1 MHKIKIIFLVGAI
14 SFLMQ
19 ATELTISL
27 PGLYSL
33 GENLVSVPTGAD
45 SIVNITARDVVF
57 DLANRIV
64 VQNNATAN
72 VDGVVI
78 NSTVTDVT
86 IQNGTIRNVTGSG
99 IIINQGCSRIKI
111 SNILFENCA
120 TRGASLE
127 GAAGI
132 NQILNCEI
140 KNCRFYNCCEG
151 VAGDN
156 AIRLNFCYG
165 CVINDCIVSS
175 SNGTAL
181 ILVNLLSCV
190 LCAVNNV
197 VVQNNTATSLTA
209 FQLSSGSGNTFTDCI
224 CRNNSCTGIMIGFNL
239 NTSTLA
245 LLTNCSA
252 LANSSSANTCTGFN
266 SATSTSG
273 TYNQCR
279 CIANSGSAAMT
290 AFNIPGTGGVG
301 DQCTFVD
308 CFAFANSATGVGA
321 QSTGYLVNGANFG
334 TLLRCLALYNSST
347 ASTAIGISFQ
357 GGGGTNWSVNDCIIN
372 RNIGN
377 PAANSFGVRVVA
389 GTNNFFARTIAFN
402 NNTTIA
408 NQLTGLPAGSV
419 STPVAPATS
428 NIASITLPLTNMAIT
443 T

>member
-1 MHKIKIIFLVGAI
+1 MHKIRIIFLVGTI
-14 SFLMQ
+14 TFLAQ

-33 GENLVSVPTGAD
+33 GENLVSVPTAAD
-45 SIVNITARDVVF
+45 TIVNITVRDVVF
-57 DLANRIV
+57 DLANRII

-86 IQNGTIRNVTGSG
+86 IQNGIIRNVTGSG

-111 SNILFENCA
+111 NNIFFENCA
-120 TRGASLE
+120 TRGVSLV
-127 GAAGI
+127 GAAGV

-140 KNCRFYNCCEG
+140 KNCRFYNCCGG

-165 CVINDCIVSS
+165 TAINDCTVSS

-197 VVQNNTATSLTA
+197 VVRNNTATSLTA
-209 FQLSSGSGNTFTDCI
+209 FQLSAGTGNTFTHCI
-224 CRNNSCTGIMIGFNL
+224 VRNNSASGAVVGFNI
-239 NTSTLA
+239 NTSTLN
-245 LLTNCSA
+245 TIINCTV
-252 LANSSSANTCTGFN
+252 LANSSSTNACTGFN
-266 SATSTSG
+266 SITSTTN
-273 TYNQCR
+273 TYNQCK
-279 CIANSGSAAMT
+279 CISNSGSTGMT
-290 AFNIPGTGGVG
+290 AFNAIGTGAIGG
-301 DQCTFVD
+301 QCTFID
-308 CFAFANSATGVGA
+308 CAAFANSATGIGA

-347 ASTAIGISFQ
+347 ASAAIGISFQ